1 MKRLLFVICL
11 LACLSG
17 MDAMSQDS
25 LRYHIDLKDKAAT
38 EFSLRHPE
46 RFLSV
51 KALQRRQKQNLQ
63 VDSTDLPV
71 PAAYI
76 KAIRNTGVKV
86 LLTSKWENFVTVSC
100 NDTTKIDQIRALP
113 FVKSAVKVWK
123 GSGNQIPLS

>member
-51 KALQRRQKQNLQ
+51 KAIQLMKGNTYLYQNFDASGKL
-63 VDSTDLPV
+63 LP
-71 PAAYI
+71 
-76 KAIRNTGVKV
+76 RSM
-86 LLTSKWENFVTVSC
+86 L
-100 NDTTKIDQIRALP
+100 KIG
-113 FVKSAVKVWK
+113 F
-123 GSGNQIPLS
+123 